1 MLMSPFETTVYPR
14 KGVPV
19 QLNESNEN
27 YLERMLMIQQERGQ
41 VRSVDVATAMGV
53 SRASVSH
60 ATKLLRENNY
70 ITMGADG
77 VIELLPAGLA
87 IAEKMLDR
95 HQRLARFLMA
105 LGVDEHT
112 ALEDACK
119 MEHDLS
125 EETYRAICRQVK

>member
-53 SRASVSH
+53 SRASVAAHSSGGS
-60 ATKLLRENNY
+60 AASSANPPAPTPKGLRS
-70 ITMGADG
+70 
-77 VIELLPAGLA
+77 PASRA
-87 IAEKMLDR
+87 WV
-95 HQRLARFLMA
+95 RFLHGA
-105 LGVDEHT
+105 G
-112 ALEDACK
+112 
-119 MEHDLS
+119 
-125 EETYRAICRQVK
+125 